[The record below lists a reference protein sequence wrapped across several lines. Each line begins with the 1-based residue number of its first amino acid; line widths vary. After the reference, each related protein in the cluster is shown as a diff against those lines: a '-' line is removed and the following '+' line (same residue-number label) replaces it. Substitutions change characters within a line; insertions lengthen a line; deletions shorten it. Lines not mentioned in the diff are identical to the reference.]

1 MGHVAA
7 VGGCHTGRTESVY
20 DLLDLLVRSGGVY
33 LDVRMIDEDV
43 VEVRNLQTCPFFA
56 V

>member
-1 MGHVAA
+1 MRASGGHVHF
-7 VGGCHTGRTESVY
+7 GESVQ
-20 DLLDLLVRSGGVY
+20 DLLDVLVSGGGVY